1 MRIQQNDECGFS
13 LVELMVA
20 MVISLILIGAAGTTY
35 ITSKK
40 SYNHQEDLGRIQENA
55 RFALEFI
62 KYDIRMAGYYGCAD
76 DPSSVTNHVNGGSGT
91 LFDTSN
97 SLRGINNA
105 TAVSTWS
112 PDSGALGV
120 SDIRLGTDAITISYL
135 GSGEITIST
144 PYMPQKSAAL
154 HTAAGNALKQG
165 DIVAVTDCY
174 STDIFQIS
182 NANPDSSGTVDHN
195 TGGSTSPGNATKPL
209 SKTYE
214 GDAFIRAYRAVR
226 YYIRSDAGGG
236 PALMRQSLTNTA
248 GSVAAAAEELVEG
261 IEDMQI
267 LYGEDT
273 SGSSEPDI
281 YRDAGSVVDWDR
293 VRSVRIS
300 LLSSSINEYGLEKD
314 TQTYTLLDTTFDD
327 SSDERRRRRV
337 FTTTVLARNL

>member
-1 MRIQQNDECGFS
+1 MRIQQNNASGFS

-20 MVISLILIGAAGTTY
+20 MVISLILIGAAGSIY
-35 ITSKK
+35 LTSKK
-40 SYNHQEDLGRIQENA
+40 SYNLQEDLGRIQENA

-76 DPSSVTNHVNGGSGT
+76 DPSSVTNHVNGSSSGS
-91 LFDTSN
+91 LFDSSN
-97 SLRGINNA
+97 SIQGINSAAA
-105 TAVSTWS
+105 TSEWLPGNGS
-112 PDSGALGV
+112 LGIT
-120 SDIRLGTDAITISYL
+120 DIRLGTDAITISYL
-135 GSGEITIST
+135 GSGDITVTT
-144 PYMPQKSAAL
+144 PYMNTHSAAL
-154 HTAAGNALKQG
+154 HASTGNALKKG

-174 STDIFQIS
+174 ATDIFQVTS
-182 NANPDSSGTVDHN
+182 TNPDTSGTVDHN
-195 TGGSTSPGNATKPL
+195 TGTGSPGNATKDL

-214 GDAFIRAYRAVR
+214 GDAFIRAYHSVR

-273 SGSSEPDI
+273 SGSSEPDS
-281 YRDAGSVVDWDR
+281 YRDADSVGSWDK

-300 LLSSSINEYGLEKD
+300 LLSSSINEYGLEED
-314 TQTYTLLDTTFDD
+314 TRSYTLLDTTFDD

-337 FTTTVLARNL
+337 FTTTILARNL